1 MAAFSVVLQPCL
13 FLQLGCLIGFLP
25 TKLGLVTAEMTIARS
40 LSIYRLAK
48 IEGFDDTPRSKL
60 EVLANQLGDL
70 ILVDLCCTQCVDAD
84 RDRIGHSHGICQLDF
99 DPGGQTCSHNT

>member
-48 IEGFDDTPRSKL
+48 IEGFDDTPRRKL
-60 EVLANQLGDL
+60 EGFANQIGDL
-70 ILVDLCCTQCVDAD
+70 ILVGLFCTKCVYAY
-84 RDRIGHSHGICQLDF
+84 RDRIGHSECQWKHGF
-99 DPGGQTCSHNT
+99 DPGGV